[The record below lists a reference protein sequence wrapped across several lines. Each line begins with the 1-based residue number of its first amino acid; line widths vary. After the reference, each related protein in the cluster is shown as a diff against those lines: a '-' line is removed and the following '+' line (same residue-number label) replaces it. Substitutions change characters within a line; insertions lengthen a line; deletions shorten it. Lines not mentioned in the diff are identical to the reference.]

1 MGVVA
6 LTWDVLSWIL
16 GLLEVDIAEIFLG
29 SLMTGVSWNGVLEVW
44 NERHFI

>member
-16 GLLEVDIAEIFLG
+16 LLLEVDIADIFLG
-29 SLMTGVSWNGVLEVW
+29 SLMSSVSWNGILEVW
-44 NERHFI
+44 NE